1 VFKIEMLPAQRGDCL
16 WLTYGKRGDLHHV
29 LVDAGPQ
36 ETIPTLMPVLEERIC
51 RLDGTTSRV
60 ELLVVSHV
68 DADHIQGVVSLLSDH
83 RRVRLFNDV
92 WFNGYRHL
100 TGLLGG
106 PDGERLTAALNTQ
119 PKRWNKAFR
128 GGAVVI
134 SDDGPLPTVTLNG
147 GLEITL
153 LAPDRAALTRLIPQ
167 WEKTC
172 QKAGILPG
180 QGATIA
186 RRSWQRDELLGFNP
200 DILAKRKYT
209 RDTSRPNATSIAC
222 IAKYDNKRVLLLADA
237 PTEAVIA
244 GLQRLGGPHRFSA
257 VKLSHHGSQHNTN
270 LELCKLISS
279 KRWLVSTNG
288 AVFEHPDPESLA
300 RIVTTQDKPEL
311 MFNYVTEF
319 IDDVVRG
326 AGQRYTVKLPKRLE
340 DGSYGEGNAVSI

>member
-1 VFKIEMLPAQRGDCL
+1 MRCSRSKCFPAQRGDCL

-209 RDTSRPNATSIAC
+209 RGHQQAQCHEHRVHRQVRQQAGAAAGRRADRGGDRRFAAPGWPASLLGGEAVASWFAAQHQSGAVQADLVQTVASLHQRRRLRASRPREPARTNR
-222 IAKYDNKRVLLLADA
+222 DN
-237 PTEAVIA
+237 
-244 GLQRLGGPHRFSA
+244 
-257 VKLSHHGSQHNTN
+257 
-270 LELCKLISS
+270 
-279 KRWLVSTNG
+279 
-288 AVFEHPDPESLA
+288 
-300 RIVTTQDKPEL
+300 
-311 MFNYVTEF
+311 
-319 IDDVVRG
+319 
-326 AGQRYTVKLPKRLE
+326 AGQ
-340 DGSYGEGNAVSI
+340 A